1 MNGCSPCFGGPVYD
15 DIGVLFIVS
24 CSQSSPCG
32 FSLLFLYPFFVLL
45 LFYSVFC
52 SSFSLISLA
61 SLSLLYVELASI
73 WLTHG
78 IGLHLLLRE
87 LLVSVGMVW

>member
-1 MNGCSPCFGGPVYD
+1 MNGCSPCIGGPVYD

-24 CSQSSPCG
+24 YSQSSPCG
-32 FSLLFLYPFFVLL
+32 FSLLFVYPIFVVL
-45 LFYSVFC
+45 LFYSVLC

-73 WLTHG
+73 
-78 IGLHLLLRE
+78 
-87 LLVSVGMVW
+87 

>member
-1 MNGCSPCFGGPVYD
+1 MNGCSPCIGGPVYD
-15 DIGVLFIVS
+15 NIVLFIVS
-24 CSQSSPCG
+24 CSQSSTCG

-45 LFYSVFC
+45 LCYSVLC
-52 SSFSLISLA
+52 SSFSLMSLA

-78 IGLHLLLRE
+78 IDLHLLL
-87 LLVSVGMVW
+87 